1 MLIQKG
7 GISREIEE
15 KRLQA
20 YKEKG
25 YRVVESLVEC
35 SKVVVTVAK
44 ESKSKPLEKMTV
56 EELKAYAEQNSVDI
70 AAAKN
75 KAEMLALISATK
87 PPEQE

>member
-15 KRLQA
+15 KRLQE

-25 YRVVESLVEC
+25 YAAVENTTANAV
-35 SKVVVTVAK
+35 KT
-44 ESKSKPLEKMTV
+44 KPLEKMTV
-56 EELKAYAEQNSVDI
+56 EELKAYAEQNTIDI

-75 KAEMLALISATK
+75 KVEMLALISATK
-87 PPEQE
+87 PPE